1 MAIDYQKLKSWPFQE
16 IVQPYTAKDCI
27 LYALGLGLGADPL
40 DRNQLRFVYEDN
52 LQMLPTMP
60 VVLASPGF
68 WLRDPGTGVEWKTV
82 LHGEQG
88 LTIHR
93 PLPAA
98 ATVVGTTRI
107 EEIIDKGPG
116 KGALIYTRRELRD
129 QHSGEL
135 LCSLSS
141 TSFCRSEGGFG
152 GPSGP
157 TRAPHELP
165 ARGLRPVVRSADSAA
180 GGTDLPLE
188 RRLQPVARRSGG
200 AAAAAGFRQPIL
212 HGLCTY
218 GVAGHALLKTLC
230 GYDATRLRR
239 MDVRFSAPVYP
250 GETIRTE
257 IWHEGRGRAQLP
269 RARRRARYRRAE
281 QRSGRIFRV
290 SAGRSTAEPQRPYRK
305 HRESDPRS
313 VRVLTGDPRRALC
326 DASLRAL
333 WQGLPATIHGE
344 AHGTTRRKS
353 GDRDRLRPR
362 HRPAD
367 RAAAGARRRGRG
379 GQRPRR
385 RAGASRRWR

>member
-1 MAIDYQKLKSWPFQE
+1 MAINYQKLKAWPFQE
-16 IVQPYTAKDCI
+16 IAQPYAAKDCI

-40 DRNQLRFVYEDN
+40 DREHLRFVYEDG
-52 LQMLPTMP
+52 LQMVPTMP

-93 PLPAA
+93 PLPTAR
-98 ATVVGTTRI
+98 TVVGTTRI
-107 EEIIDKGPG
+107 EEIVDKGPG
-116 KGALIYTRRELRD
+116 KGALIYTRRDLRD

-152 GPSGP
+152 GPSSP

-165 ARGLRPVVRSADSAA
+165 SRGFDLSCDLLTLPQAALIYRLSGDYNPLHADPAI
-180 GGTDLPLE
+180 
-188 RRLQPVARRSGG
+188 
-200 AAAAAGFRQPIL
+200 AAAAGFRQPIL

-230 GYDATRLRR
+230 GYDPSRLRR

-257 IWHEGRGRAQLP
+257 IWREAPGRASF
-269 RARRRARYRRAE
+269 RARVIERD
-281 QRSGRIFRV
+281 V
-290 SAGRSTAEPQRPYRK
+290 
-305 HRESDPRS
+305 
-313 VRVLTGDPRRALC
+313 VVLNN
-326 DASLRAL
+326 
-333 WQGLPATIHGE
+333 GLVE
-344 AHGTTRRKS
+344 Y
-353 GDRDRLRPR
+353 
-362 HRPAD
+362 
-367 RAAAGARRRGRG
+367 AA
-379 GQRPRR
+379 
-385 RAGASRRWR
+385 

>member
-1 MAIDYQKLKSWPFQE
+1 MAIDYQKLKAWPFKE
-16 IVQPYTAKDCI
+16 IAQPYAAKDCI

-40 DRNQLRFVYEDN
+40 DREQLRFVYEDG

-98 ATVVGTTRI
+98 GTVVGITRI

-116 KGALIYTRRELRD
+116 KGALIYSRRDLRD

-152 GPSGP
+152 GPPGP
-157 TRAPHELP
+157 TRPLHELP
-165 ARGLRPVVRSADSAA
+165 SRGFDLSC
-180 GGTDLPLE
+180 DLPTLPQAALIY
-188 RRLQPVARRSGG
+188 RLSGDYNPLH
-200 AAAAAGFRQPIL
+200 ADPAIAAAAGFRQPIL

-230 GYDATRLRR
+230 GYDPSRLRR

-257 IWHEGRGRAQLP
+257 IWREAPGRASF
-269 RARRRARYRRAE
+269 RARVVERDVVVLNNGLVEY
-281 QRSGRIFRV
+281 
-290 SAGRSTAEPQRPYRK
+290 TA
-305 HRESDPRS
+305 
-313 VRVLTGDPRRALC
+313 
-326 DASLRAL
+326 
-333 WQGLPATIHGE
+333 
-344 AHGTTRRKS
+344 
-353 GDRDRLRPR
+353 
-362 HRPAD
+362 
-367 RAAAGARRRGRG
+367 
-379 GQRPRR
+379 
-385 RAGASRRWR
+385 